1 LPAVSSFTGAATHR
15 VALLFC
21 ANTDSQRACR
31 AEAARRRD
39 SIFIPQSRDPADA
52 PMWQALDF
60 LAES

>member
-21 ANTDSQRACR
+21 ANTDPQ
-31 AEAARRRD
+31 RD

-60 LAES
+60 LAGS